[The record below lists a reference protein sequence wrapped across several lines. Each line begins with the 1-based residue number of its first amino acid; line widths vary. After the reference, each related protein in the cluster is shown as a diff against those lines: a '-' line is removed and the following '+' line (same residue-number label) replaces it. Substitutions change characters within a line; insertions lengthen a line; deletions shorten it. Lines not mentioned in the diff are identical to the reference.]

1 VAKQAARAADSLP
14 ALRAAM
20 GEFDNC
26 ELKRGARNLVFCDGQ
41 AGARVMII
49 GEAPG
54 RDEDLQGKPFV
65 GRAGQLLDRMLAA
78 IDLSRD
84 KNVYITNVLP
94 WRPPQNRDPLP
105 VEIAM
110 MTPFLR
116 RHVEL
121 AQPEVLILMGNISC
135 QAVLGKRGITR
146 LRGNWSDAWGKPALP
161 MFHPAY
167 LLRQPAMK
175 RHAWA
180 DLLEIR
186 SRLGA
191 PA

>member
-1 VAKQAARAADSLP
+1 
-14 ALRAAM
+14 
-20 GEFDNC
+20 
-26 ELKRGARNLVFCDGQ
+26 
-41 AGARVMII
+41 
-49 GEAPG
+49 
-54 RDEDLQGKPFV
+54 
-65 GRAGQLLDRMLAA
+65 
-78 IDLSRD
+78 
-84 KNVYITNVLP
+84 
-94 WRPPQNRDPLP
+94 
-105 VEIAM
+105 M

-146 LRGNWSDAWGKPALP
+146 LRGNWSDAWNKPALP

-186 SRLGA
+186 ARLGA